1 MAPQNQSPLL
11 INGSKFVVKPNYSV
25 FLTHKKLCSPN
36 TAVSQGVFPQG
47 RIKMEQ
53 QYKNE
58 NNGLLAID
66 IGNTHTVA
74 GLYLDGRLMGR
85 WRIRSERYATEDE
98 LAIKLNSLPLTSM
111 NLFSIAS
118 DVIISSV
125 VPPLTEAWERMT
137 QKYFGC
143 EALVIL
149 KNIDHGMPIRYSRP
163 FEIGA
168 DRIVNAIAAWNRFH
182 TAIIAIDFGTATT
195 FDCISARGEY
205 LGGAI
210 SPGLKLASEMLS
222 SKTSKLPL
230 VELDIPPGPALAQ
243 DTVSAIRS
251 GIIYGFAALA
261 DGLASRLKEEF
272 DSRAII
278 IATGGFAATVA
289 SHSRLIEKVL
299 PDLTLEGLYLIYR
312 RYSTGRRHA

>member
-1 MAPQNQSPLL
+1 
-11 INGSKFVVKPNYSV
+11 
-25 FLTHKKLCSPN
+25 
-36 TAVSQGVFPQG
+36 
-47 RIKMEQ
+47 MEQ
-53 QYKNE
+53 SYIYE
-58 NNGLLAID
+58 NGLLAVD
-66 IGNTHTVA
+66 IGNTHTVT
-74 GLYLDGRLMGR
+74 GLFMDGRLMGR
-85 WRIRSERYATEDE
+85 WRIRSDRYATEDE
-98 LAIKLNSLPLTSM
+98 LAIKLNALPLSSM
-111 NLFSIAS
+111 HIFSAAS
-118 DVIISSV
+118 DVVISSV

-149 KNIDHGMPIRYSRP
+149 KNIDHGMPIRYKRP

-182 TAIIAIDFGTATT
+182 TAIVAIDFGTATT
-195 FDCISARGEY
+195 FDCISDKGEY

-251 GIIYGFAALA
+251 GIVYGFAALA
-261 DGLASRLKEEF
+261 DGLASRLREEF
-272 DSRAII
+272 DSNAVIV
-278 IATGGFAATVA
+278 ATGGFASTVA
-289 SHSRLIEKVL
+289 RHSSLIEKVL
-299 PDLTLEGLYLIYR
+299 PDLTLEGLYSIYQ
-312 RYSTGRRHA
+312 RYRSGINSA